1 MISMSRP
8 LYEIT
13 YEYQNLMYLL
23 DENELPEEEVIAQIE
38 EIDQEFDKKASNITG
53 LFLNIEAEARSIKE
67 MEVKMKKRRD
77 SLERNAMRF
86 REYLLQN
93 MIMLEIPEVKKDQ
106 FLVKVRNCPHRV
118 ELVSESLI
126 PDDYKETV
134 ESIKIDKT
142 SIKQAMKN
150 GILIPGALLKQSQRL
165 DVR

>member
-1 MISMSRP
+1 MSRP

-23 DENELPEEEVIAQIE
+23 EENELPEEEVIAQLE
-38 EIDQEFDKKASNITG
+38 EMNQEFDNKASNIVG
-53 LFLNIEAEARSIKE
+53 LFLNMEADCRSIKE
-67 MEVKMKKRRD
+67 AELKMKKRRE
-77 SLERNAMRF
+77 SLERNAMRL

-93 MIMLEIPEVKKDQ
+93 MIMLEIPEVKSSQ
-106 FLVKVRNCPHRV
+106 FLVKIKNCPHRV

-134 ESIKIDKT
+134 ESIKIDKN
-142 SIKQAMKN
+142 SIKDAMKN

-165 DVR
+165 DIR